1 MSTKHYVEA
10 RNLRWG
16 RRLGY
21 AVGVRHETTLG
32 YTSQIYN
39 HYEHPVDTVDCF
51 RQADSLR

>member
-1 MSTKHYVEA
+1 MSTKHDGET

-16 RRLGY
+16 RCLGY
-21 AVGVRHETTLG
+21 AVGGRHEGTLG
-32 YTSQIYN
+32 YTRRIYT